1 LNLWAGKKD
10 KNKMDQQFEIPVNFK
25 NNDLLIPAVLQ
36 VQGYTYRIE
45 AMVDGVAL
53 YFERDDAGEFRALLP
68 QETPA
73 NLKLPETGLVAAIAE
88 SLNSLLA

>member
-1 LNLWAGKKD
+1 
-10 KNKMDQQFEIPVNFK
+10 MEQFEIPVTYK
-25 NNDLLIPAVLQ
+25 NNDLLIPAALQ

-45 AMVDGVAL
+45 ATVAGVPL

-73 NLKLPETGLVAAIAE
+73 HIKLPETGLVAAIAE